1 MPPGGKVLFFME
13 GINIMALRNQPYLPL
28 YVQDYLTDEKLNE
41 CSASAQGIYIKIMCI
56 MHKSTE
62 YGTILLKQK
71 DQQKESNRL
80 NFAIKLARLLPFTME
95 EIHAAINEL
104 TDEEVLTIED
114 NKMLQK
120 RMVKDNEVS
129 QVRSEA
135 GKKGGFATNLAT
147 AKPKAKPKANT
158 EGEYES
164 ENESKDEDEIV
175 IFPFDSEDFK
185 KWWGIWKEYKKKEHN
200 FKYKSH
206 ISEQAASK
214 ELANLSNGNESTALK
229 IIERSISKGWKGFF
243 PLENNKN
250 QELEDYAEELKQR
263 LKS

>member
-1 MPPGGKVLFFME
+1 
-13 GINIMALRNQPYLPL
+13 
-28 YVQDYLTDEKLNE
+28 
-41 CSASAQGIYIKIMCI
+41 

-104 TDEEVLTIED
+104 TDEEVLIIED

-147 AKPKAKPKANT
+147 AKPTAKPKANT

-164 ENESKDEDEIV
+164 ENESKDEDESV
-175 IFPFDSEDFK
+175 IYPFDSENFK

-214 ELANLSNGNESTALK
+214 ELANLSNGNESTAIK
-229 IIERSISKGWKGFF
+229 IIEQSIAKGWKGFF
-243 PLENNKN
+243 NLKSSNDQVDNEYLN
-250 QELEDYAEELKQR
+250 ELEQR
-263 LKS
+263 IKA